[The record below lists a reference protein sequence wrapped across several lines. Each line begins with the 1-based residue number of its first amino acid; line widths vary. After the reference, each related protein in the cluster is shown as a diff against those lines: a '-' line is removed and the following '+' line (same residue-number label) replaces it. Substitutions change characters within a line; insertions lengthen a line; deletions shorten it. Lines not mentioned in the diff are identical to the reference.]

1 MPDDAALRDKFA
13 EWHVTLDAD
22 SVLASVHALEAK
34 LGAEV
39 VSTLCAQWLHAKS
52 FYPQVVHQTLNR
64 LLGQKPAK
72 ERRLAILRTR
82 TLPDDLVP
90 LWQAMGLA
98 ATP

>member
-1 MPDDAALRDKFA
+1 LEIRLCA
-13 EWHVTLDAD
+13 EDE
-22 SVLASVHALEAK
+22 SR
-34 LGAEV
+34 
-39 VSTLCAQWLHAKS
+39 LCAQWLHAKS